1 MLKILALDIDGII
14 NESLLTKAARNPYIS
29 RLLAQMP
36 PLKKAALE
44 IIEAGEVFFR
54 VRYENSDRMSVIRGN
69 YGIPYIGIITDRS
82 ARGLATALGEQD
94 YILEGMDFVQVRKG
108 IFSNA
113 GKLRY
118 GPELWEVKEVKPHE
132 SVLYRLAAFARE
144 KRIMPHEVLIVD
156 DNPEF
161 RFIAKSRFGFRVYPD
176 DTIDI
181 GEENPVFRQ
190 RAIAPT
196 LRRGYF
202 ISEI

>member
-1 MLKILALDIDGII
+1 MLKILALDVDGVI
-14 NESLLTKAARNPYIS
+14 NKSSLAKAAHNPCIS
-29 RLLAQMP
+29 KFLAQMP
-36 PLKKAALE
+36 TFKKAALE
-44 IIEAGEVFFR
+44 IIEAGEVFFK
-54 VRYENSDRMSVIRGN
+54 VSYENSDKMSIIRDN
-69 YGIPYIGIITDRS
+69 HGIPYIGIITDRS

-132 SVLYRLAAFARE
+132 LVLYKLAEFAKE
-144 KRIMPHEVLIVD
+144 KGIAPYEVLIWD

>member
-36 PLKKAALE
+36 TFKKAALE
-44 IIEAGEVFFR
+44 IIEAGEVFFK
-54 VRYENSDRMSVIRGN
+54 VSYENSDKMSIIRDN
-69 YGIPYIGIITDRS
+69 HGIPYIGIITDRS

>member
-1 MLKILALDIDGII
+1 
-14 NESLLTKAARNPYIS
+14 
-29 RLLAQMP
+29 
-36 PLKKAALE
+36 
-44 IIEAGEVFFR
+44 
-54 VRYENSDRMSVIRGN
+54 
-69 YGIPYIGIITDRS
+69 
-82 ARGLATALGEQD
+82 
-94 YILEGMDFVQVRKG
+94 
-108 IFSNA
+108 
-113 GKLRY
+113 
-118 GPELWEVKEVKPHE
+118 LWEVKEVKPHE
-132 SVLYRLAAFARE
+132 LVLYKLAEFAKE
-144 KRIMPHEVLIVD
+144 KGIAPYEVLIWD